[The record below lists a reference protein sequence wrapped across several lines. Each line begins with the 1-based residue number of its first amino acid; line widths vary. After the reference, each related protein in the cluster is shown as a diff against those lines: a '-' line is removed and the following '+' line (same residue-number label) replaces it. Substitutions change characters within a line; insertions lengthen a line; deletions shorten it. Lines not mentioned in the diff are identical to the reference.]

1 MSLLMPIQ
9 LQSTVK
15 RSPEPVSSEID
26 DELVILSIER
36 GRYYGTELVGQRI
49 WQLLA
54 APIRVD
60 CLCDTLM
67 TEFEVERGLCE
78 QEVLA
83 FLDQLWQEG
92 LIEVE

>member
-1 MSLLMPIQ
+1 MSPSMPIQ
-9 LQSTVK
+9 LQSIVR

-26 DELVILSIER
+26 DDLVILSIER

-54 APIRVD
+54 TPIRVD
-60 CLCDTLM
+60 YLCDALVA
-67 TEFEVERGLCE
+67 EFTVKRATCE

-83 FLDQLWQEG
+83 FLSQLQQEG
-92 LIEVE
+92 LIDVA

>member
-1 MSLLMPIQ
+1 MSLPAPIQ

-60 CLCDTLM
+60 SLCDTLM
-67 TEFEVERGLCE
+67 AEFEVERDICE

-83 FLDQLWQEG
+83 FLDQLRREG